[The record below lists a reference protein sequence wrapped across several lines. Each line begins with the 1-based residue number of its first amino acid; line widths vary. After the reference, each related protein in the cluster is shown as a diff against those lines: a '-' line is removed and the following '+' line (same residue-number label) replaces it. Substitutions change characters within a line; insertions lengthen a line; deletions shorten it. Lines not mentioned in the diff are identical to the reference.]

1 MRWSRRRLLGGSLAV
16 ACVGCSGDDTSSL
29 VASPDPA
36 DPTDASAPGVSI
48 VGTTPSSDRVP
59 PPLAASVE
67 VGSLT
72 ELRAASAP
80 TYAPAAR
87 SWLVA
92 LTEQEAEAL
101 AATADGSL
109 LPGLE
114 HGVLALAEKC
124 PHLGCR
130 VPFCDSSGWFECMCH
145 GSMYT
150 RVGEHREGPGP
161 RGLDAHP
168 VVVVDGVV
176 SIDIRNVIRGA
187 PPGTVVVEQAP
198 SGPHCVDGNNH

>member
-1 MRWSRRRLLGGSLAV
+1 MG
-16 ACVGCSGDDTSSL
+16 
-29 VASPDPA
+29 
-36 DPTDASAPGVSI
+36 
-48 VGTTPSSDRVP
+48 
-59 PPLAASVE
+59 ASVE
-67 VGSLT
+67 VGSLA

-87 SWLVA
+87 AWLVS
-92 LTEQEAEAL
+92 LSEQEAEAL
-101 AATADGSL
+101 VATTDESL
-109 LPGLE
+109 RPGLE

-176 SIDIRNVIRGA
+176 SIDVRDLVRGA
-187 PPGTVVVEQAP
+187 PPGTVVVESDP
-198 SGPHCVDGNNH
+198 TGPHCVGVNSH

>member
-1 MRWSRRRLLGGSLAV
+1 M
-16 ACVGCSGDDTSSL
+16 ACVGCSGDDTSSPA
-29 VASPDPA
+29 ASPEPA
-36 DPTDASAPGVSI
+36 DPTDTSAPSASI
-48 VGTTPSSDRVP
+48 DGTTPTSGRV

-92 LTEQEAEAL
+92 LTEQEAQAL
-101 AATADGSL
+101 AATADESL

-130 VPFCDSSGWFECMCH
+130 VPFCDSSEWFECMCH

-176 SIDIRNVIRGA
+176 SIDVRNVVRGA

-198 SGPHCVDGNNH
+198 SGPHCVDENSH